1 MLRFKKQMLNI
12 NSILRNLLVLLSF
25 PFSNKNNFSKK
36 QESKIY
42 KILLKKLS
50 NIKITDKNIKKTHLN
65 FNKKMK
71 NIIINRKLEN
81 FLKIGFLQKIFFV
94 HNRLFVFFEL
104 LDLKKKHWNF
114 YRPLLKE
121 NPVGNPV
128 RYFLYPNSSGNTINH
143 VYHLSIIKDYFNIK
157 LKTIN
162 SVFEFGGGYGC
173 MARIFYR
180 LNKKIKYD
188 IFDTPIVNLIQ
199 YYYLKSLKL
208 NVGYE
213 KNQFRLLN
221 NHKDLVK
228 MKNRKSSLFI
238 ANWSLSEVPISF
250 RKKFLHT
257 IKYHEFFLISF
268 QACFENIDNLKY
280 FKNMSK
286 LLNEQ
291 FTIKIIKNKFY
302 KGSFLKKESHYFM
315 IGKKNL

>member
-1 MLRFKKQMLNI
+1 MLNI

-25 PFSNKNNFSKK
+25 PFSNKNNFSKN

-42 KILLKKLS
+42 KVLFKKLS
-50 NIKITDKNIKKTHLN
+50 DIKITNRNIKKTHLD

-71 NIIINRKLEN
+71 NVIVNKKLEN

-94 HNRLFVFFEL
+94 HNRLFVLYEL

-121 NPVGNPV
+121 SPVGNPV

-143 VYHLSIIKDYFNIK
+143 VYHLSIIQGYLGIK
-157 LKTIN
+157 LKNIN

-180 LNKKIKYD
+180 LNKKIRYD
-188 IFDTPIVNLIQ
+188 IFDTPIVSLIQ

-208 NVGYE
+208 NVGYK

-221 NHKDLVK
+221 NHKDLIN
-228 MKNRKSSLFI
+228 MKDRKSNLFI

-257 IKYHEFFLISF
+257 IKCHEFFLISF
-268 QACFENIDNLKY
+268 QAYFENIDNLKY
-280 FKNMSK
+280 FKNVSK
-286 LLNEQ
+286 LLNKQ

-315 IGKKNL
+315 IGKKIYN